1 MIHKREQGSEREK
14 EMFIIER
21 GLFGRV
27 RGFSIRERIDQ
38 CKRCKLRCCIPQTE
52 ENL

>member
-1 MIHKREQGSEREK
+1 
-14 EMFIIER
+14 MFIIER

-27 RGFSIRERIDQ
+27 RGFSIREREVNAIDQ
-38 CKRCKLRCCIPQTE
+38 CMGCKLRCCIPQTE